1 MKFFFCNK
9 EECLYVYILITF
21 IFAMRYICEK
31 SDKDPLGPPVNDVQ
45 IGPPEL
51 AGPLVD

>member
-1 MKFFFCNK
+1 MKFFFCIK
-9 EECLYVYILITF
+9 EACFYVYILITF
-21 IFAMRYICEK
+21 IFAMRYKSEK
-31 SDKDPLGPPVNDVQ
+31 SDKDPQGPHVNDVQ